1 MTREPEAPA
10 VADSGDRRSPDPR
23 PDLASLAA
31 EYNLTKVGL
40 RPSLR
45 AYIRS
50 LWERR
55 SFLWVMASSRAY
67 NRNQNNYLGQL
78 WTILSPLT
86 LAGVYFLVFGV
97 LLDTRG
103 GVDNYPAFL
112 TIGIFI
118 FQSMAATITA
128 GSTSISSN
136 ISVVRALRFPR
147 VALPLSVAISEMLTL
162 LPAMGVM
169 VVIVLLTGE
178 PVAWSWLLLPLALA
192 LILLFT
198 AGCSMIAARLV
209 VAARDLRNLIPV
221 AIRLLRYVSGVF
233 FSIQHYASGVLGLV
247 LEYQPVAVYL
257 SLVRSCMLDE
267 FPVEGGL
274 WIAGAVWAVVFFV
287 VGFVVF
293 WGAEERYGRD

>member
-1 MTREPEAPA
+1 MTPDQQAAAVTAP
-10 VADSGDRRSPDPR
+10 DDRRPSNS
-23 PDLASLAA
+23 DLALLAA
-31 EYNLTKVGL
+31 EHGLAKVGI
-40 RPSLR
+40 RPSLP
-45 AYIRS
+45 AYVRS

-55 SFLWVMASSRAY
+55 SFLWVMARSRAY

-118 FQSMAATITA
+118 FQSIAATITS

-136 ISVVRALRFPR
+136 LSVVRALRFPR
-147 VALPLSVAISEMLTL
+147 VALPLAVAISEMLTL

-169 VVIVLLTGE
+169 IVIVLLTGGS
-178 PVAWSWLLLPLALA
+178 VAWSWLLLPVALV
-192 LILLFT
+192 LILLFG
-198 AGCSMIAARLV
+198 AGCAMIAARLV

-221 AIRLLRYVSGVF
+221 AIRMLRYVSGVF
-233 FSIQHYASGVLGLV
+233 FSIQHYASGVLGMV

-267 FPVEGGL
+267 FPVEGRLWLAGL
-274 WIAGAVWAVVFFV
+274 AWAVAFLLI
-287 VGFVVF
+287 GFVVF